1 MTATDEVFSMTEYET
16 EIKYILTREQY
27 YSLKTSLGNDHK
39 QTEQINYYYD
49 TEDEILRIHD
59 ITCRIRQKDESL
71 TGTLKKHGRKDGIS
85 IEKNFKVKN
94 LPNQMTIEHIR
105 VRLMGQLITF
115 RTEYVLSEH
124 ISLMLDKNIYL
135 GTVDYELEIE
145 YDKNYQEEADK
156 LFKEFLS
163 KLIIDVPQSADCKSE
178 RFFKRLHLVES
189 VDIT

>member
-1 MTATDEVFSMTEYET
+1 MTEYET